1 MNEQDFSRNEYP
13 GPETPAGTS
22 PAFSPY
28 PSSYPEDR
36 SLLKH
41 SGPGIASFVIAMVTL
56 AGYIIAFAVAGS
68 MLGPLID
75 EAGNVSSESGGAF
88 LLLGFSMLGLGALNV
103 IGVIVGIIGLA
114 LRGRRKVFGIIGT
127 IINSLVIL
135 AFVLMIAIALAAAGS
150 LS

>member
-1 MNEQDFSRNEYP
+1 MNEQDLTKNEYP
-13 GPETPAGTS
+13 GTETPSGAS

-28 PSSYPEDR
+28 PSPYPGDR

-41 SGPGIASFVIAMVTL
+41 SGPGIASFVIAMVAL

-68 MLGPLID
+68 MMGPLID
-75 EAGNVSSESGGAF
+75 ETDGLSSGSGGAF

-103 IGVIVGIIGLA
+103 IGVIVGIIGLV
-114 LRGRRKVFGIIGT
+114 LRQRRKVFGIIGT
-127 IINSLVIL
+127 IINSLVIV
-135 AFVLMIAIALAAAGS
+135 AFVLLIALALAAAGS